1 MLSYTLEQAA
11 SQIAT
16 VGWANASASP
26 VTFGFR
32 ASETGNP
39 YFERFTAAQ
48 ISATQTAMGLWSD
61 VANIKFSRVGTG
73 TTGNTAYT
81 NSATILFG
89 VDTGTSDYA
98 FAYMPG
104 SRAAAEIDGDVTIN
118 TSFGSF
124 SDLSRGSYD
133 FMAIVHEI
141 GHAIGLDHPGNYNG
155 GDPTYAANAAYV
167 QDSRQYTVMSYFDAE
182 ETGARHYDTY
192 AATPLLHD
200 IAAAQVLYGANYATR
215 AGNTVYGFNSNANRA
230 QFHISSAAQDV
241 VFAIWDGG
249 GRDTLDLSGYIES
262 SIINLNAGAFS
273 SAGGLYANIAIA
285 RGALIEDA
293 KGGAGNDAIYGNAAA
308 NVLFGN
314 AGNDT
319 IRGGF
324 GNDYLAGGSGR
335 DNFVFNDKLSG
346 TGNQDRIADFKAAD
360 DTIKLDNAYFTR
372 LTGAANTVLSASQFW
387 AGSAAHDTSDRV
399 IYNPATGVLTYDAN
413 GSVAGGTVQFA
424 VLSAHLVLTNADFVI
439 I

>member
-1 MLSYTLEQAA
+1 MLSYTIDQAA

-16 VGWANASASP
+16 VGWANAAASP
-26 VTFGFR
+26 ITYGFR
-32 ASETGNP
+32 SSETGNP

-48 ISATQTAMGLWSD
+48 ISATQAAIGLWSD
-61 VANIKFSRVGTG
+61 VANIKFTRVGSG

-89 VDTGTSDYA
+89 ADTGVGEYA

-104 SRAAAEIDGDVTIN
+104 SRAAADIDGDVTIN
-118 TSFGSF
+118 PSFGSF

-167 QDSRQYTVMSYFDAE
+167 QDSRQYTLMSYFDAE

-200 IAAAQVLYGANYATR
+200 IAAAQALYGANHATR
-215 AGNTVYGFNSNANRA
+215 AGNTVYGFNSNADRV
-230 QFHISSAAQDV
+230 QFHINSAAQDV

-249 GRDTLDLSGYIES
+249 GRDTLDLSGYIEAS
-262 SIINLNAGAFS
+262 RINLNAGSFS

-285 RGALIEDA
+285 RGVVIEDA
-293 KGGAGNDAIYGNAAA
+293 KGGAGHDVLYGNSAA
-308 NVLFGN
+308 NVLIGN

-319 IRGGF
+319 IRGAF
-324 GNDYLAGGSGR
+324 GNDYLCGGSGR
-335 DNFVFNDKLSG
+335 DSFVFSEKLSQ
-346 TGNQDRIADFKAAD
+346 TGNRDRISDFKAAD

-399 IYNPATGVLTYDAN
+399 IYNPATGVLSYDAN
-413 GSVAGGTVQFA
+413 GIVAGGTVQVA
-424 VLSAHLVLTNADFVI
+424 VLGAHLVLTNADFVI

>member
-262 SIINLNAGAFS
+262 SIINLNAGSFS
-273 SAGGLYANIAIA
+273 SAGGLYANIAIT

>member
-16 VGWANASASP
+16 VGWANATASP
-26 VTFGFR
+26 ITYGFR
-32 ASETGNP
+32 SSETGNP

-61 VANIKFSRVGTG
+61 VANIKFSRVGSG
-73 TTGNTAYT
+73 TTGSTAYT

-89 VDTGTSDYA
+89 ADTGTSEYA

-104 SRAAAEIDGDVTIN
+104 SRAAADIDGDVTIN
-118 TSFGSF
+118 TSSEWF
-124 SDLSRGSYD
+124 SDLSAGTYD
-133 FMAIVHEI
+133 FMTIIHEI

-155 GDPTYAANAAYV
+155 GEPTYAANAAYV

-182 ETGARHYDTY
+182 DTGARHYDTY

-200 IAAAQVLYGANYATR
+200 IAAAQALYGANYATR
-215 AGNTVYGFNSNANRA
+215 AGNTVYGFNSTANRA
-230 QFHISSAAQDV
+230 QFHINSAAEDV

-249 GRDTLDLSGYIES
+249 GRDTLNLSGYTES
-262 SIINLNAGAFS
+262 SIINLNAGSFS

-293 KGGAGNDAIYGNAAA
+293 KGGAGSDTIYGNAAA
-308 NVLFGN
+308 NVLYGN

-335 DNFVFNDKLSG
+335 DYFVFNDKLSG
-346 TGNQDRIADFKAAD
+346 TGNRDRIADFKAAD
-360 DTIKLDNAYFTR
+360 DTIRLDNAYFTR
-372 LTGAANTVLSASQFW
+372 LSGAANTILSAAQFW
-387 AGSAAHDTSDRV
+387 VGSAAHDTSDRL
-399 IYNPATGVLTYDAN
+399 IYNPVSGVLTYDSN
-413 GSVAGGTVQFA
+413 GIVAGGTVQVA
-424 VLSAHLVLTNADFVI
+424 VLSAHLTLTNADFVI

>member
-1 MLSYTLEQAA
+1 MLSYTLDQAA

-16 VGWANASASP
+16 VGWANASVSP
-26 VTFGFR
+26 ITYGFR
-32 ASETGNP
+32 SSEAGNP

-61 VANIKFSRVGTG
+61 VANIKFSRVGSG
-73 TTGNTAYT
+73 TTGSTAYT

-89 VDTGTSDYA
+89 ADTGVSEYA
-98 FAYMPG
+98 FAYLPG
-104 SRAAAEIDGDVTIN
+104 SRAAASIDGDVTIN
-118 TSFGSF
+118 PYDGSF
-124 SDLSRGSYD
+124 SNLSRGSYD

-155 GDPTYAANAAYV
+155 GNPTYSANAAYV

-200 IAAAQVLYGANYATR
+200 IAAAQALYGANYATR
-215 AGNTVYGFNSNANRA
+215 AGNTVYGFNSNADRA
-230 QFHISSAAQDV
+230 QFHIISAAQDA

-249 GRDTLDLSGYIES
+249 GRDTLNLSGYTEG
-262 SIINLNAGAFS
+262 SIINLNAGSFS

-324 GNDYLAGGSGR
+324 GNDYLAGGLGR
-335 DNFVFNDKLSG
+335 DNFVFNDKLNG
-346 TGNQDRIADFKAAD
+346 TGNRDQIADFKAAD

-413 GSVAGGTVQFA
+413 GSAADGTVQFA
-424 VLSAHLVLTNADFVI
+424 VLSAHLALTNADFVI

>member
-26 VTFGFR
+26 VTYGFR

-39 YFERFTAAQ
+39 YFEQFTAAQ
-48 ISATQTAMGLWSD
+48 ISATETAMGLWSD
-61 VANIKFSRVGTG
+61 VANIKFSRIGTG

-89 VDTGTSDYA
+89 ADTGTSDYA

-104 SRAAAEIDGDVTIN
+104 SRAAADIDGDVTIN
-118 TSFGSF
+118 PSYGSF

-133 FMAIVHEI
+133 FMSIVHEI

-182 ETGARHYDTY
+182 ETGARHYNSY

-200 IAAAQVLYGANYATR
+200 IAAAQALYGANYATR
-215 AGNTVYGFNSNANRA
+215 AGNTVYGFNSNANPA
-230 QFHISSAAQDV
+230 QFHITSAAQDV

-262 SIINLNAGAFS
+262 SIINLNAGSFS

-314 AGNDT
+314 AGHDT
-319 IRGGF
+319 ISGGF

-346 TGNQDRIADFKAAD
+346 TGNRDRIADFKAAD
-360 DTIKLDNAYFTR
+360 DTIKLENANFTR

-399 IYNPATGVLTYDAN
+399 IYNPATGVLTYDSN
-413 GSVAGGTVQFA
+413 GSAAGGSVQFA